1 MFSPFQEVPDMYNK
15 IPPVEEIEVN
25 KSKKVFLSV
34 SEETAK
40 LQEEHAR
47 DLKAKNELR
56 KIADRYC
63 EERTNEIIVKLPRII
78 ACSRQNKPGHQWILI
93 PPDNF
98 YFLDSRYNIDIIV
111 KNLTNAG
118 FIAKL
123 NPDPNDGGKY
133 KIYIRDIDVDVPL
146 SRCCIL

>member
-34 SEETAK
+34 SEETTK
-40 LQEEHAR
+40 LKEEHAR
-47 DLKAKNELR
+47 YLKAQYELR
-56 KIADRYC
+56 KIADRRC
-63 EERTNEIIVKLPRII
+63 EKRTNEIIENLPRII
-78 ACSRQNKPGHQWILI
+78 ARSRQNNPGHQWVLI
-93 PPDNF
+93 PPDNL
-98 YFLDSRYNIDIIV
+98 YETNSSYNIEIIV
-111 KNLTNAG
+111 KNLTNEG

-123 NPDPNDGGKY
+123 SPNLNDSGRY
-133 KIYIRDIDVDVPL
+133 IYIRDIDVPDVPL